1 VHEPVDDLVQRA
13 VAAYRD
19 DELGAVACGV
29 LGELDQVTG
38 ALREER
44 LARQAQLLGAVREL
58 RPAPARD
65 AVVRRR
71 VDEEDGL
78 VNGRL

>member
-44 LARQAQLLGAVREL
+44 LAR
-58 RPAPARD
+58 
-65 AVVRRR
+65 
-71 VDEEDGL
+71 
-78 VNGRL
+78 